1 MDRGKIERNIAMELV
16 RVTEAAAMAAARY
29 LGRGDK
35 TLVDEAAVAAMRY
48 TLGYIQMDGI
58 VVIGEG
64 EKDHAP
70 MLYIG
75 ERIGDGSDLKV
86 DIAVDPIDGTTLV
99 ASGLPGAISVVALA
113 AKGTMHCPRQ
123 CVYMDKIV
131 TGPEAKNGNTLYLTV
146 YKSIPVVE
154 TKQNL
159 LTKYELQS
167 ETSFIIGL
175 TMINNESK
183 HYGKKNAISFTH

>member
-1 MDRGKIERNIAMELV
+1 MKTAHSCEPIERNIAMELV
-16 RVTEAAAMAAARY
+16 RVTEAAAMGAARY

-75 ERIGDGSDLKV
+75 ERIV
-86 DIAVDPIDGTTLV
+86 IYRRA
-99 ASGLPGAISVVALA
+99 
-113 AKGTMHCPRQ
+113 HW
-123 CVYMDKIV
+123 
-131 TGPEAKNGNTLYLTV
+131 
-146 YKSIPVVE
+146 
-154 TKQNL
+154 
-159 LTKYELQS
+159 
-167 ETSFIIGL
+167 
-175 TMINNESK
+175 
-183 HYGKKNAISFTH
+183 